1 MCVMH
6 FKRFRMH
13 TLLHLTN
20 GESLPLLKI
29 PVLRSFHNAA
39 TTQRVFHAANV
50 PLSFGMPKKK
60 TDECRNLSEIPRNQT
75 IMT

>member
-1 MCVMH
+1 MCVMIYYMCVMH

-29 PVLRSFHNAA
+29 PVFEE
-39 TTQRVFHAANV
+39 F
-50 PLSFGMPKKK
+50 P
-60 TDECRNLSEIPRNQT
+60 
-75 IMT
+75 

>member
-20 GESLPLLKI
+20 GEILPLLKI
-29 PVLRSFHNAA
+29 PVFEE
-39 TTQRVFHAANV
+39 F
-50 PLSFGMPKKK
+50 P
-60 TDECRNLSEIPRNQT
+60 
-75 IMT
+75 

>member
-60 TDECRNLSEIPRNQT
+60 RTNAESYLKSPEIR
-75 IMT
+75 